1 MEQDKLNEI
10 NKIIKDHKKS
20 DECEHNWD
28 YEIQITTHIY
38 LEYLSFCK
46 DNFLSSHT
54 IAKLNDIEKMI
65 KLLKRNNKRDKPRSL
80 YDLLG

>member
-1 MEQDKLNEI
+1 MLLNLTSK
-10 NKIIKDHKKS
+10 KISNELVIYS
-20 DECEHNWD
+20 D
-28 YEIQITTHIY
+28 YEIQITSHIY
-38 LEYLSFCK
+38 LEYLSLCK
-46 DNFLSSHT
+46 DNFLSPQT

>member
-1 MEQDKLNEI
+1 MQTNLI
-10 NKIIKDHKKS
+10 SSKKS
-20 DECEHNWD
+20 TTGVVIYSD

-46 DNFLSSHT
+46 DNFLSPQT
-54 IAKLNDIEKMI
+54 IGKLNDIEKMI

>member
-1 MEQDKLNEI
+1 MLI
-10 NKIIKDHKKS
+10 NLTSKKISKELVIYS
-20 DECEHNWD
+20 D
-28 YEIQITTHIY
+28 YEIQITSHIY

-46 DNFLSSHT
+46 DNFLSPQT
-54 IAKLNDIEKMI
+54 IAKFNDIEKMV

>member
-1 MEQDKLNEI
+1 MLI
-10 NKIIKDHKKS
+10 NLTSKKISKELVIYS
-20 DECEHNWD
+20 D
-28 YEIQITTHIY
+28 YEIQITSHIY

-46 DNFLSSHT
+46 DNFLSPQT

-65 KLLKRNNKRDKPRSL
+65 KLLKRNNRRDKPRSL